1 MLPRVV
7 HGILVLCLSSEPD
20 WEADGI
26 KLFLPALCQSPSQK
40 KTKKQ
45 QTTKNNKPNPSAACL
60 RWLSFPFT
68 PLVNKAFLQVKK
80 AQLKRADF
88 SCPFLVRCF
97 GELGCFPSLGL
108 GLSSVV
114 CLPTV
119 LSHEL
124 QARSF
129 LCRTWLQNLKVYN
142 CHCILKNDHVACL
155 LNKNMHRSL
164 VRRDIILHKRSRCV
178 SKL

>member
-1 MLPRVV
+1 MP
-7 HGILVLCLSSEPD
+7 IPIPE
-20 WEADGI
+20 
-26 KLFLPALCQSPSQK
+26 K
-40 KTKKQ
+40 KTKNKKTLTNNKKQ
-45 QTTKNNKPNPSAACL
+45 QTQTLCCL
-60 RWLSFPFT
+60 FEVAFI
-68 PLVNKAFLQVKK
+68 PLYRTGEQKSLNKAFLQVKK

-97 GELGCFPSLGL
+97 GELGYFPLLGL

-124 QARSF
+124 QARSL
-129 LCRTWLQNLKVYN
+129 LCCTWLQNLKVYN
-142 CHCILKNDHVACL
+142 CHCILKNDRVACL
-155 LNKNMHRSL
+155 LNRNMHRSL
-164 VRRDIILHKRSRCV
+164 ARRDIIVHKRSRCV